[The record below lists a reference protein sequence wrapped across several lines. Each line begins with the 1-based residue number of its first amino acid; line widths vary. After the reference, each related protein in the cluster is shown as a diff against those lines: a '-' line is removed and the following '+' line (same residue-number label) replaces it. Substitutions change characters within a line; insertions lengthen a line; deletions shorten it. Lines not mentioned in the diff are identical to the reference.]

1 MKLTKNFSLKEF
13 IESVFYS
20 EDIQKQVW
28 EDYSYNEDDLLPK
41 IVKLASQLQT
51 LRDEIE
57 KPVHINIS
65 YRPVWYEMSK
75 GRNGNSRHT
84 KGEAADIRV
93 EGMTPE
99 EVKEVIE
106 RLIIE
111 GEMLQGGLSAYPT
124 FVHYDIGFN
133 GRKRRW

>member
-1 MKLTKNFSLKEF
+1 MVTVLAMAATG
-13 IESVFYS
+13 
-20 EDIQKQVW
+20 
-28 EDYSYNEDDLLPK
+28 
-41 IVKLASQLQT
+41 LASNMTSSTRL
-51 LRDEIE
+51 LG
-57 KPVHINIS
+57 
-65 YRPVWYEMSK
+65 YEMSK
-75 GRNGNSRHT
+75 GRSGNSRHT

-133 GRKRRW
+133 GQKRRW